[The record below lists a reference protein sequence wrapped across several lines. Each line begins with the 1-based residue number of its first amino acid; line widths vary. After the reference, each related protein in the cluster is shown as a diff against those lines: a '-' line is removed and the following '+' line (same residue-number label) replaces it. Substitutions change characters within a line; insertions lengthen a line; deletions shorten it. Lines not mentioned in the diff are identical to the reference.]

1 MSQETKSP
9 IANDKLQAAVKALSE
24 LALKYPDKKRGKL
37 LQQIQLQYDLS
48 PLDCEFLNRHFNGK
62 QCDE

>member
-1 MSQETKSP
+1 MAQETKSP
-9 IANDKLQAAVKALSE
+9 IAKDKLQAAVKALSE
-24 LALKYPDKKRGKL
+24 LALKYPDKKRGEL

-62 QCDE
+62 QCGE